1 MKSNRN
7 PFITSK
13 GLRLTAFAAFGIVIS
28 APAAHADVSTW
39 VGNTSADLGGLN
51 WTGTNNPPI
60 SGDSWVFG
68 TAGSFGATL
77 NNNLAANLS
86 VAAITFNS
94 TGSAYTISGNAITL
108 TGNITDNFVG
118 TETLNFNI
126 ATTAVRTVTTAT
138 GSTLVLGGNI
148 SGTGG
153 GLIAAGTG
161 TLNLTG
167 ANTYTGATQVNS
179 AVNITGTGYINSGS
193 SLSAGSAGTGVLGYS
208 TSGTSTLGSIVL
220 GTGSS
225 NGTLNQS
232 AGTIN
237 ATSLTMNNA
246 LGKRGIYNLSGGTLA
261 VSGTAVVGQR
271 NDTGTA
277 FNLSGSGI
285 LTASSLIVG
294 GIGNNNASTYGT
306 FTQSGGTAT
315 AGMLTLAQSSSDNT
329 PNVHQGTYNLNGG
342 TLTTGSITGGSPS
355 GTSTHTSTFNFAGG
369 TLIPTAGTTT
379 FMEGLTIANVR
390 NGGAK
395 VDTNG
400 FDITIG
406 QSLLHFAGATSN
418 SLTKTGAG
426 TLTLTGTN
434 TYSAGTS
441 IGGGALTINSGGS
454 ITSASGFLSAGS
466 GTGSTAS
473 IVNYD
478 SDATSSFSGIALGN
492 AANGTVYQ
500 TAGQINV
507 ATNILMNTGLGKAGS
522 YNLSGGTLAVA
533 GNVNVGQRGATSV
546 FNLSESA
553 ALEVTGTLGVV
564 SNTTLNGTGNTTTGT
579 FTQSG
584 TSTATVGSLLL
595 TNTNNTD
602 QSYNN
607 SATYNLNGG
616 TLATGSIGS
625 SNIGT
630 LAGGANNSTLN
641 LAGGTLKATAST
653 ATFMQ
658 GLTTANVKDG
668 GVTID
673 TNGFDITI
681 AQALLHFSGATT
693 DGLTKSGN
701 GTLALSGANTYTGR
715 TDIHSL
721 TVTANSLADSGTSAL
736 GFGDLTLGDSGTT
749 AGVALTFQNLAAD
762 GTTNR
767 LVTTSSKT
775 TVTINNNDG
784 DNTVAFTNAGNLD
797 TSASSPSSLTFNL
810 GGSNTGNNTFGQ
822 IINDRAGDGVTNF
835 TKSGTGTWVLSNA
848 GNSFAGAM
856 TLNTTTTSAGI
867 LAYASADGVNPINCN
882 QTTGSAT
889 LSYKGAS
896 AKTMSGLIS
905 AGALSTGAIT
915 LDASGVTSA
924 DAINYSNT
932 GSLGTAGASG
942 AKNLTLNGT
951 NTGTPMIAASRVITP
966 AAAAGCLGG
975 VIRHVASRERLPRFF
990 RRVHHPR
997 RHQSGVL
1004 DNLLVVLTAY
1014 LGDRPRGIAKARD
1027 DFVN

>member
-1 MKSNRN
+1 MKPTRN
-7 PFITSK
+7 PFTTAMAVSF
-13 GLRLTAFAAFGIVIS
+13 TAFAAFGIVLS
-28 APAAHADVSTW
+28 APSANADVSTW
-39 VGNTSADLGGLN
+39 VGDTTADLSDPN
-51 WTGTNNPPI
+51 WTGTNNPPLT
-60 SGDSWVFG
+60 GDSWIFG
-68 TAGSFGATL
+68 TAGSSGATL
-77 NNNLAANLS
+77 NNGLTENLS
-86 VAAITFNS
+86 VAGITFNS
-94 TGSAYTISGNAITL
+94 TAVAYTIGGNAITL

-138 GSTLVLGGNI
+138 GCTLVLGGNV
-148 SGTGG
+148 SGTAG
-153 GLIAAGTG
+153 GLIAAGAG

-193 SLSAGSAGTGVLGYS
+193 SLSAGSAATGVLGYS
-208 TSGTSTLGSIVL
+208 SSGTSTLGSIVL
-220 GTGSS
+220 GTGSG

-285 LTASSLIVG
+285 LTASSLIVS

-315 AGMLTLAQSSSDNT
+315 AGTLTLAQSSSDNT

-369 TLIPTAGTTT
+369 TLIPTASTTT
-379 FMEGLTIANVR
+379 FMEGLTTANVK

-434 TYSAGTS
+434 TYSASTS
-441 IGGGALTINSGGS
+441 VGGGALTINSGGS
-454 ITSASGFLSAGS
+454 ITSASGFLNAGS

-607 SATYNLNGG
+607 TATYNLNGG
-616 TLATGSIGS
+616 TLATASIGS

-653 ATFMQ
+653 ATFLE

-681 AQALLHFSGATT
+681 AQPLLHFSGATT

-701 GTLALSGANTYTGR
+701 GTLALSGANTYTGDTVVTR
-715 TDIHSL
+715 GTLSL
-721 TVTANSLADSGTSAL
+721 GNGTTSTTLAD
-736 GFGDLTLGDSGTT
+736 T
-749 AGVALTFQNLAAD
+749 AGVVIGTDATAVLNLD
-762 GTTNR
+762 YTGTD
-767 LVTTSSKT
+767 
-775 TVTINNNDG
+775 TVASLTINGVVKTAGVYGSSDPSGRITGAGTLTVGAGPVGGFSSWITGTFANGSVAIDKRAANDDPDNDG
-784 DNTVAFTNAGNLD
+784 ISNLVEYAVLGQDPTV
-797 TSASSPSSLTFNL
+797 
-810 GGSNTGNNTFGQ
+810 SNTAIGSFSGS
-822 IINDRAGDGVTNF
+822 
-835 TKSGTGTWVLSNA
+835 TK
-848 GNSFAGAM
+848 
-856 TLNTTTTSAGI
+856 
-867 LAYASADGVNPINCN
+867 
-882 QTTGSAT
+882 T
-889 LSYKGAS
+889 LSFSKR
-896 AKTMSGLIS
+896 
-905 AGALSTGAIT
+905 
-915 LDASGVTSA
+915 LDATGITYTIEESTDLGISDAWEPVTPTV
-924 DAINYSNT
+924 NT
-932 GSLGTAGASG
+932 ASTISYTLTG
-942 AKNLTLNGT
+942 GPAKDFQ
-951 NTGTPMIAASRVITP
+951 
-966 AAAAGCLGG
+966 
-975 VIRHVASRERLPRFF
+975 RLKVTQP
-990 RRVHHPR
+990 
-997 RHQSGVL
+997 
-1004 DNLLVVLTAY
+1004 
-1014 LGDRPRGIAKARD
+1014 
-1027 DFVN
+1027 